1 MNQALLKEEMDKRNM
16 TATDLAR
23 IADVDKSTISRI
35 LSGEAICTVAT
46 AAKIS
51 NAMKLSNRAT
61 MSIFFEK
68 QVAETKLKKEE

>member
-1 MNQALLKEEMDKRNM
+1 MNSAMLKEEMDKRSLS
-16 TATDLAR
+16 AADLAR
-23 IADVDKSTISRI
+23 AANIDKSTISRI

-51 NAMKLSNRAT
+51 NAMCLSNKAI

-68 QVAETKLKKEE
+68 